1 MLQYR
6 LHDFVLADESMLDRG
21 REARDV
27 GVIGDDKI
35 SLPTVAMGA
44 AGEDFQLLQCI
55 GTGGRG
61 KWRWKKLRW
70 HKKDT
75 TYR

>member
-6 LHDFVLADESMLDRG
+6 FHDFVLADESMLDRG
-21 REARDV
+21 GEARYVD
-27 GVIGDDKI
+27 VIGDDKI
-35 SLPTVAMGA
+35 SLPAVAVGA
-44 AGEDFQLLQCI
+44 AGEGLQLMQRI
-55 GTGGRG
+55 GSGGRG